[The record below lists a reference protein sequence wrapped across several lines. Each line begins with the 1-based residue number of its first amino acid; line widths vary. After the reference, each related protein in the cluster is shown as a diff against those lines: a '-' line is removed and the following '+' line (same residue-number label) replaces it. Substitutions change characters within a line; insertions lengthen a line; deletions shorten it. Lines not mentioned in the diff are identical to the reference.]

1 MKRNGNMSAT
11 QRSIS
16 GTKPE
21 LDEVG
26 AVQPT
31 TGKDAAESM
40 LKTVDK
46 STQKTTGI
54 SLFHILTMLLEPC
67 TVFAQ
72 LEQSNAQLA
81 KSMPWSITQLSW
93 NWPYSLGRST
103 QRLLSSFAS
112 DCVSGKITGPN

>member
-1 MKRNGNMSAT
+1 MSAT

-21 LDEVG
+21 TDEVG

-54 SLFHILTMLLEPC
+54 SLFHILTLG
-67 TVFAQ
+67 
-72 LEQSNAQLA
+72 
-81 KSMPWSITQLSW
+81 SIGASIALYLSG
-93 NWPYSLGRST
+93 NKKAGIFVGLWPPTFQALKAVVDKK
-103 QRLLSSFAS
+103 Q
-112 DCVSGKITGPN
+112 